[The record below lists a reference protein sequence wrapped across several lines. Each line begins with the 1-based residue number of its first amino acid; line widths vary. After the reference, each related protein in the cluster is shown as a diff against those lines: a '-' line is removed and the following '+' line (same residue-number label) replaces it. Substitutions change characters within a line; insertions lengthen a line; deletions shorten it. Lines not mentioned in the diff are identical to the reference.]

1 MKKAPV
7 QTVIDDEENASSPV
21 NLSFLPDFIGFN
33 VARAQTNLR
42 RDYLEH
48 LGKETMRFGQF
59 SLLAVIA
66 ANPGWSQIELARELQ
81 IDKATIVALFDHME
95 KLDLI
100 VRRRSTTDR
109 RKHAAHITETG
120 LATLEELR
128 RRGYE
133 HERKFRERFT
143 PDELKTLTSLLQRLH
158 PE

>member
-1 MKKAPV
+1 MKKIPV
-7 QTVIDDEENASSPV
+7 QTATDDDEGTRPQV
-21 NLSFLPDFIGFN
+21 NLSFLPEFIGFN
-33 VARAQTNLR
+33 VGRAQTNLR

-48 LGKETMRFGQF
+48 LGKDTMRFGQF

-95 KLDLI
+95 KLGLI
-100 VRRRSTTDR
+100 ERRRSTTDR
-109 RKHAAHITETG
+109 RKHAAHITEAG
-120 LATLEELR
+120 LAALEELR
-128 RRGYE
+128 ARCYE

-143 PDELKTLTSLLQRLH
+143 ADELKTLSSLLLRLH